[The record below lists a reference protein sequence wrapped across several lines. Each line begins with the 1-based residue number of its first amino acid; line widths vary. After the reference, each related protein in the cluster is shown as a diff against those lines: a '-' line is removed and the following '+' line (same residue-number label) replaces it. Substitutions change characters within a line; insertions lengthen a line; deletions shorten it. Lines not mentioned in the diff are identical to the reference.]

1 MRKRLIFSLSLL
13 FALFTLGSVFTML
26 YIYRTTND
34 LRSVIALHRV
44 EIIRQNLVIN
54 AQTVQTHLYTIG
66 TQFGKD
72 LDVIV
77 ENVTN
82 LDNSV
87 KSCMGCHHNAEM
99 SGRLNEL
106 ATIVGEYKQ
115 ALSTLITTS
124 ANPERLNRMRTGAI
138 EIGTQVLGKSQE
150 MAFIADKSLNEKT
163 VSALK
168 EINNSRSILIVTLF
182 ISFFIALA
190 IAISMT
196 RKITEPISNLVAAIR
211 RIKLGELGYVT
222 DYKGPDEFGELVNSF
237 NDMSSSLKENNQ
249 RIMHY
254 LHNLSNLY
262 SITLTFHSIS
272 TKSDIFRELVNGV
285 VDLTGAEQCGLL
297 LREAEEGD
305 FAHMEKAVGVSPE
318 TAARMNVKG
327 RVFDDLYAGTK
338 RRALVL
344 NENLELSPTYEM
356 DKDLGVRNI
365 MFVWVRQKRKLL
377 GAIRVANKRE
387 GNFTE
392 EDFRL
397 LAILSNNFSV
407 ALENWNLYED
417 IRRQMNELKDAQE
430 QLIQAAKLVAI
441 GELASNVA
449 HEINNPLTSILGYAE
464 LMKEEQDPANILKDV
479 EIIERE
485 SLRAREIV
493 LQLLEFSK
501 KKPLELKVLDIN
513 RLVQNVLELTAIQ
526 FKGSGIGV
534 EKDYGQI
541 PLIRGDEN
549 QLKQVFLNIIN
560 NALYSMEGRGLLGI
574 KTYVA
579 GEMVNIE
586 ISDTGKGIPK
596 EILPRI
602 FEPFFTTKKEKG
614 TGLGLS
620 ISYKI
625 VQSHNGRIEVE
636 SEEMRGSRFIVRLP
650 IALGVAR
657 AVIEKEALKSGPG

>member
-13 FALFTLGSVFTML
+13 FLLFTLGSVFTML
-26 YIYRTTND
+26 YIYRTTNH

-54 AQTVQTHLYTIG
+54 AQTVQTHLYTVG

-72 LDVIV
+72 MDVIV

-87 KSCMGCHHNAEM
+87 KSCLGCHHNPEM

-106 ATIVGEYKQ
+106 ATIVDDYKTS
-115 ALSTLITTS
+115 LSTLITTS
-124 ANPERLNRMRTGAI
+124 ANPARIGRMRAGAI
-138 EIGTQVLGKSQE
+138 NTGSYFLGKAQE

-163 VSALK
+163 VNALK
-168 EINNSRSILIVTLF
+168 EINNSRSILIVTLV

-190 IAISMT
+190 IAASMT
-196 RKITEPISNLVAAIR
+196 RRITEPINNLVAATR
-211 RIKLGELGYVT
+211 RIKSGELGYVT
-222 DYKGPDEFGELVNSF
+222 GYRGTDEFGELVNSF
-237 NDMSSSLKENNQ
+237 NDMSASLKENNQ

-262 SITLTFHSIS
+262 SITLTFHSITS
-272 TKSDIFRELVNGV
+272 RSDIFRELVNGIV
-285 VDLTGAEQCGLL
+285 ELTGVEQCGVIIKEGE
-297 LREAEEGD
+297 EAD
-305 FAHMEKAVGVSPE
+305 HYVHMETAVGVPPE
-318 TAARMNVKG
+318 VSAKMKVKARVL
-327 RVFDDLYAGTK
+327 DDMYASSK

-344 NENLELSPTYEM
+344 NENIELSPTREV
-356 DKDLGVRNI
+356 DEELGVRNI
-365 MFVWVRQKRKLL
+365 MFVWVRQKGKLI
-377 GAIRVANKRE
+377 GAIRAANKRE

-407 ALENWNLYED
+407 ALENWKLYED
-417 IRRQMNELKDAQE
+417 VRLQMRELKDTQE
-430 QLIQAAKLVAI
+430 QLIQAAKLVGI

-464 LMKEEQDPANILKDV
+464 LIKEEQDLAGILRDV

-493 LQLLEFSK
+493 HQLLEFAR
-501 KKPLELKVLDIN
+501 KKPLEIKVLDIN
-513 RLVQNVLELTAIQ
+513 KLLDGVIELTAVN
-526 FKGSGIGV
+526 FKGSKMKL
-534 EKDYGQI
+534 ERDYGQI
-541 PLIRGDEN
+541 PLIKGDEN
-549 QLKQVFLNIIN
+549 QLKQVFLNLIN
-560 NALYSMEGRGLLGI
+560 NALFSMAGAGVLGI
-574 KTYVA
+574 RTYPA
-579 GEMVNIE
+579 GDMVSIE
-586 ISDTGKGIPK
+586 VSDTGKGIPK
-596 EILPRI
+596 DILSRI

-620 ISYKI
+620 VSYKI

-636 SEEMRGSRFIVRLP
+636 TEERKGSRFIVRLP
-650 IALGVAR
+650 VALQKKAQGVT
-657 AVIEKEALKSGPG
+657 EKAALK